1 MRNSPLRHP
10 LAILRITIGLTQK
23 ELGALVNRAART
35 IQSIELGH
43 LPLTEELALR
53 LAEATGVDEAWLF
66 AGNPQTP
73 PLKGLSLRQAG
84 RAEGVYTKA
93 DYEYHRAYVETPL
106 VTRDQLEAAVAEAEA
121 KGSNDLDVPALG
133 VQKSFVRKK
142 QMEFIDLID
151 RDLTN
156 QLAYILAQTKVTDD
170 MRLVRWKL
178 RRLLEDLA
186 KEFSIKHPQTGVSLQ
201 GLELANPNPPPTAPA
216 APPPAPAP
224 VQTKR
229 PTSPRKQRA
238 KR

>member
-66 AGNPQTP
+66 AGDTQTP
-73 PLKGLSLRQAG
+73 PARGLTLRQLG
-84 RAEGVYTKA
+84 RGQGIFTKA
-93 DYEYHRAYVETPL
+93 DYEFYRAYLETPI
-106 VTRDQLEAAVAEAEA
+106 VTRTQLEAAIAQAVAQ
-121 KGSNDLDVPALG
+121 GTQMVDVPGLG
-133 VQKSFVRKK
+133 LQKSLLRKK
-142 QMEFIDLID
+142 QLESINLTDADLA
-151 RDLTN
+151 N
-156 QLAYILAQTKVTDD
+156 QLAVILAQTQVTDN

-186 KEFSIKHPQTGVSLQ
+186 KEFSIALPRTEIPFPA
-201 GLELANPNPPPTAPA
+201 LELANPKPPSPAPA
-216 APPPAPAP
+216 APSRA
-224 VQTKR
+224 R
-229 PTSPRKQRA
+229 PGA
-238 KR
+238 KPKSEVTP